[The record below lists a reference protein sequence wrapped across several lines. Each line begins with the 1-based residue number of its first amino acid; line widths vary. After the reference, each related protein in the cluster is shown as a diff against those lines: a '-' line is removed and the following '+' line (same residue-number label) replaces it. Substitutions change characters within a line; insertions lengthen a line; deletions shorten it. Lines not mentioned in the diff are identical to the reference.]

1 MSFITD
7 FLDKIVKDLRLRS
20 QNLVRVKAT
29 KTDCPSTAEYMRAF
43 RRTLSTR
50 SKPSQAA
57 PATGAISLE
66 NINSHVKNASYA
78 VRGPIVSRAQ
88 ELAKTR

>member
-1 MSFITD
+1 
-7 FLDKIVKDLRLRS
+7 
-20 QNLVRVKAT
+20 
-29 KTDCPSTAEYMRAF
+29 MRAF

-50 SKPSQAA
+50 SKPGQAA

>member
-1 MSFITD
+1 MS
-7 FLDKIVKDLRLRS
+7 
-20 QNLVRVKAT
+20 
-29 KTDCPSTAEYMRAF
+29 EYHPRIRNMRAF

-57 PATGAISLE
+57 PITGAISLE